1 MSANQALVEA
11 HYAASDAGD
20 LAGMLAPFSPDIEWT
35 EAAGFPYAG
44 TYVGPDAVAAGVFG
58 RIQAEFS
65 PFVVTIDAVYDGGV
79 DDSGLGTVFGVGN
92 YSGTY
97 TATGRS
103 FDARVVHVW
112 RVRDGQA
119 VAFEQIVDSAEVRA
133 ATD

>member
-20 LAGMLAPFSPDIEWT
+20 LAGMLAPFSPDIQWT

-44 TYVGPDAVAAGVFG
+44 TYVGPDAVAAG
-58 RIQAEFS
+58 FS

-79 DDSGLGTVFGVGN
+79 DDSGLGTVFGIGN
-92 YSGTY
+92 YAGTY

-119 VAFEQIVDSAEVRA
+119 VAFEQIVDSAQVRA

>member
-20 LAGMLAPFSPDIEWT
+20 LAGMLAPFSPDIQWT

-44 TYVGPDAVAAGVFG
+44 TYVGPDAVAAGVIG

-79 DDSGLGTVFGVGN
+79 DDSGLGTVFGIGN
-92 YSGTY
+92 YAGTY

-119 VAFEQIVDSAEVRA
+119 VAFEQIVDSAQVRA